1 MIVVGIVVMLAVL
14 ALTVPTIVD
23 TVRRDT
29 LTERGWVVSFPRKV
43 DDE

>member
-1 MIVVGIVVMLAVL
+1 MIVIGIVVVLAVL
-14 ALTVPTIVD
+14 ALIVPTIVD

-29 LTERGWVVSFPRKV
+29 LTERGWVVSFPRKD

>member
-1 MIVVGIVVMLAVL
+1 MIVIGMLV
-14 ALTVPTIVD
+14 VPTIVD

-29 LTERGWVVSFPRKV
+29 LTERGWVVSFPRKD

>member
-1 MIVVGIVVMLAVL
+1 MIVIGIVLGLTVL

-23 TVRRDT
+23 TVRRDA
-29 LTERGWVVSFPRKV
+29 LTERGWVVSFPRRD